1 MKQIATILAL
11 SVALVGGLALAKEGV
26 KDPGVRARM
35 ETMDT
40 MAMNMKLLS
49 NMATGRMDFSAGD
62 AAAAKAAALA
72 AAKAIP
78 DRFKPHD
85 MDPATDALP
94 VIWTQWDDFA
104 KKADAARMAVEL
116 IDTDTQ
122 DQLKQSLGAVGRACS
137 ACHTTYRS

>member
-26 KDPGVRARM
+26 KDPGVKARM
-35 ETMDT
+35 EAMDT
-40 MAMNMKLLS
+40 MALNLKLLS
-49 NMATGRMDFSAGD
+49 NMAAGKMDFSAGD

-72 AAKAIP
+72 AAKSIP
-78 DRFKPHD
+78 GLFKPHD

-94 VIWTQWDDFA
+94 VIWTQWDDFV

-122 DQLKQSLGAVGRACS
+122 DQLKEGLGAVGQACK